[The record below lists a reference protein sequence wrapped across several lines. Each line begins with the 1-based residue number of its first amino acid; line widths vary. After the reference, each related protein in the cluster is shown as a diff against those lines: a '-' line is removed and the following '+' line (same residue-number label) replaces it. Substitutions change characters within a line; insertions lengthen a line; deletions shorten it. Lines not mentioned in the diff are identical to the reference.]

1 MMFSKINISQAMQ
14 NTKLIY
20 PNLIIISASV
30 ICFEIV
36 TTRISSV
43 IYVNNYAFIILSL
56 AILGLGC
63 GGIYSY
69 HSIKKKEPAELF
81 NVIAIII
88 VIIGI
93 SFSLFIIVITKF
105 KITNPF
111 IYFFLLFLPF
121 FFAGIFYA
129 QIFKYYAEHSFRLY
143 ASDLAGAAIGSV
155 GTLGIFSLFTA
166 PNAILFLSLLMFSSA
181 LSFSISGLKKNKK
194 IIFYS
199 IIILVMIL
207 LLFNGNSNLLGKVS
221 IGKFPEKDFYY
232 VYPNAANISQIIDS
246 RWSIH
251 GRSDLVVYSNQD
263 EVRQLFVDGS
273 AGTQMYRFSGDA
285 KNFSPLL
292 YNHLM
297 RHTTTIPLLFLR
309 DYEKDNMLVI
319 GPGGGK
325 EILTGLLDGINNIT
339 GVEINP
345 DFVDIVKKYRDF
357 NGGIY
362 TDFPN
367 VNILV
372 QEGRHYIKK
381 SHQRYDLV
389 VMALPSTEQLQSID
403 NFAMNE
409 NYLLTVEA
417 LQDYIKILTPE
428 GRLIFTVHNQWEL
441 IRLIVTTLTAFN
453 EEGIGYDEAINHF
466 IIVAQDYAPT
476 IVIKK
481 EAFTQSEIV
490 YTKNVISKIPTEL
503 PPVTYLPYNLKE
515 AKNTR
520 ENQLLKRLE
529 EGISLKDYINK
540 DPYDISP
547 VRDDSPYF
555 YKVKRGIPSDYFWL
569 LIGVVFFNLMVIAI
583 PYLVIKRKIKND
595 EAKALLLPLI
605 IFTGIGVGF
614 MILEISLFQ
623 KLILYLGSPTF
634 SLSIL
639 LGSLLVGM
647 GFGSYFSKKIFRDSL
662 IKIIMITSLVII
674 LYGILLFTFIP
685 IIFNKLLAY
694 GLTIRAMVSMITI
707 FPLGFFLGIPFPAA
721 IQMLNHD
728 NLNKYIP
735 WMYGINGT
743 MTVLGSVTA
752 VIISMIYG
760 FTQAFIIGLGFYFII
775 FIYLFLNSKRYVT

>member
-1 MMFSKINISQAMQ
+1 MQ
-14 NTKLIY
+14 NTKIVYL
-20 PNLIIISASV
+20 NLIIISASV

-36 TTRISSV
+36 STRISSV
-43 IYVNNYAFIILSL
+43 IFVNNYAFIILSL
-56 AILGLGC
+56 VILALGC

-69 HSIKKKEPAELF
+69 YRIKEKKQAELF

-88 VIIGI
+88 VLIGI
-93 SFSLFIIVITKF
+93 SFSLFIITITKF
-105 KITNPF
+105 NITNPF
-111 IYFFLLFLPF
+111 IYFFLLFPPF

-129 QIFKYYAEHSFRLY
+129 QIFKYYAEHSFKLY
-143 ASDLAGAAIGSV
+143 ASDLSGAAIGSV
-155 GTLGIFSLFTA
+155 GTLVIFSLFTA
-166 PNAILFLSLLMFSSA
+166 PNAILFLSLLVFSSA
-181 LSFSISGLKKNKK
+181 LSFFIFGFKNNK
-194 IIFYS
+194 IISFYS
-199 IIILVMIL
+199 IIILFMTL
-207 LLFNGNSNLLGKVS
+207 LLFNGDANLLGKVP

-232 VYPNAANISQIIDS
+232 VYPDAASISQIKDS

-251 GRSDLVVYSNQD
+251 GRSDLVAYSNQD

-273 AGTQMYRFSGDA
+273 AGTQMYRFSGNV

-292 YNHLM
+292 YNLLM

-309 DYEKDNMLVI
+309 DKEKDNMLVI

-339 GVEINP
+339 GIEINP
-345 DFVDIVKKYRDF
+345 DFVDIVKKYRTF

-367 VNILV
+367 VNILI

-381 SHQRYDLV
+381 SHQQYDLV

-409 NYLLTVEA
+409 NHLLTVEA
-417 LQDYIKILTPE
+417 LKDYLKILTPE
-428 GRLIFTVHNQWEL
+428 GRLIFTVHNRWEL
-441 IRLIVTTLTAFN
+441 IRLIITTLIAFK
-453 EEGIGYDEAINHF
+453 EEGIGYKEAINHF
-466 IIVAQDYAPT
+466 MIVSQDYAPT

-490 YTKNVISKIPTEL
+490 YAKNIISKIPKEL

-520 ENQLLKRLE
+520 ENQLLKSLE
-529 EGISLKDYINK
+529 EGMSLKDYINK

-547 VRDDSPYF
+547 VWDDSPYF
-555 YKVKRGIPSDYFWL
+555 YKVKRGITNDYFWL
-569 LIGVVFFNLMVIAI
+569 LIGVVFFNLMMVVI
-583 PYLVIKRKIKND
+583 PYSVIKKKIKND
-595 EAKALLLPLI
+595 ETKAFLLPLI
-605 IFTGIGVGF
+605 IFIGIGAGF

-623 KLILYLGSPTF
+623 KLILYLGSPTT

-639 LGSLLVGM
+639 LSSLLVGM

-662 IKIIMITSLVII
+662 IKKILFACLTII
-674 LYGILLFTFIP
+674 LLGLTLFTILP
-685 IIFNKLLAY
+685 VIFNKLLAY
-694 GLTIRAMVSMITI
+694 SLIIRAIASIITI
-707 FPLGFFLGIPFPAA
+707 FPFGFFLGIPFPSA
-721 IQMLNHD
+721 IQLMNHD
-728 NLNKYIP
+728 NLKKYIP

-743 MTVLGSVTA
+743 MTVLGSVIA
-752 VIISMIYG
+752 AIISMTYG
-760 FTQAFIIGLGFYFII
+760 FSTAFFGGLLFYFLISI
-775 FIYLFLNSKRYVT
+775 TIWRYLKIRY